1 MTQNHSYN
9 TNQKDPKS
17 SLSILWLMTL
27 VLQRLPFVS
36 WTILGVLSTSLI
48 ITFRSSEY
56 KSSSMFMA
64 ESESSSSNAGFG
76 AIAQTFGVPGAA
88 GALLGDNSNPP
99 QFYTA
104 VLGSYEFL
112 SDIAQTEYHN
122 PDTSENSTG
131 PEAISPIDH
140 FTDPELELS
149 ERVSQ
154 TVDEL
159 RIRLNTDIDPFSN
172 IVTVEVTS
180 QWKWLSESINRSM
193 LELLNETNVRKR
205 GTRANLERVFIESRQ
220 AEAQR
225 DLEQAE
231 DLLADFYNRNR
242 RMEDSPALLA
252 EVARLQRR
260 VEVNQQVYLTLS
272 QSYEQARIEEVRNTP
287 LITVIDGPEGSAE
300 PLWSLIV
307 QIVLGILLGF
317 GIALGY
323 ILCAEFMRLQNIRG
337 LPEYLVFEKTLQQ
350 TWPFSKM
357 NR

>member
-9 TNQKDPKS
+9 TIQKDPKS
-17 SLSILWLMTL
+17 GLSILWLVTL

-36 WTILGVLSTSLI
+36 WTILGVVFTSSI
-48 ITFRSSEY
+48 ITFRTSEY
-56 KSSSMFMA
+56 RSSSMFMA
-64 ESESSSSNAGFG
+64 ESESSTSNVGFG
-76 AIAQTFGVPGAA
+76 AIAQTFGVPGA
-88 GALLGDNSNPP
+88 GALLGNNSNPP

-112 SDIAQTEYHN
+112 SDIAQTEYPN
-122 PDTSENSTG
+122 PDTSEDSAG
-131 PEAISPIDH
+131 PKAISPIDH

-159 RIRLNTDIDPFSN
+159 RDRLNTDIDPFSN

-205 GTRANLERVFIESRQ
+205 GTKANLERIFIESRQ

-252 EVARLQRR
+252 EAARLQRR

-287 LITVIDGPEGSAE
+287 LITVIDSPEGSAE
-300 PLWSLIV
+300 PLWSPLV
-307 QIVLGILLGF
+307 QGILSVLLGF
-317 GIALGY
+317 GVALAY
-323 ILCAEFMRLQNIRG
+323 ILWTELLKSQNIKHR
-337 LPEYLVFEKTLQQ
+337 PEYEEFQKALHQW
-350 TWPFSKM
+350 WPFSRK
-357 NR
+357 NG

>member
-1 MTQNHSYN
+1 M
-9 TNQKDPKS
+9 D
-17 SLSILWLMTL
+17 
-27 VLQRLPFVS
+27 
-36 WTILGVLSTSLI
+36 
-48 ITFRSSEY
+48 
-56 KSSSMFMA
+56 A
-64 ESESSSSNAGFG
+64 
-76 AIAQTFGVPGAA
+76 
-88 GALLGDNSNPP
+88 
-99 QFYTA
+99 
-104 VLGSYEFL
+104 
-112 SDIAQTEYHN
+112 
-122 PDTSENSTG
+122 
-131 PEAISPIDH
+131 
-140 FTDPELELS
+140 
-149 ERVSQ
+149 
-154 TVDEL
+154 L

-225 DLEQAE
+225 DLEQSE

-300 PLWSLIV
+300 PLCGALY
-307 QIVLGILLGF
+307 F
-317 GIALGY
+317 GVVVSG
-323 ILCAEFMRLQNIRG
+323 Q
-337 LPEYLVFEKTLQQ
+337 
-350 TWPFSKM
+350 
-357 NR
+357 

>member
-9 TNQKDPKS
+9 TIQKDPKS
-17 SLSILWLMTL
+17 GLSILWLVTL

-36 WTILGVLSTSLI
+36 WTILGVVFTSSI
-48 ITFRSSEY
+48 ITFRTSEY
-56 KSSSMFMA
+56 RSSSMFMA
-64 ESESSSSNAGFG
+64 ESESSTSNVGFG
-76 AIAQTFGVPGAA
+76 AIAQTFGVPGA
-88 GALLGDNSNPP
+88 GALLGNNSNPP

-112 SDIAQTEYHN
+112 SDIAQTEYPN
-122 PDTSENSTG
+122 PDTSEDSAG
-131 PEAISPIDH
+131 PKAISPIDH

-149 ERVSQ
+149 ERVSR

-159 RIRLNTDIDPFSN
+159 RDRLSTDIDPFSN
-172 IVTVEVTS
+172 IVTIEVTS

-205 GTRANLERVFIESRQ
+205 GTKANLERIFIESRQ

-231 DLLADFYNRNR
+231 DLLAEFYNRNR

-252 EVARLQRR
+252 EAARLQRR
-260 VEVNQQVYLTLS
+260 VEVSQQVYLTLS

-287 LITVIDGPEGSAE
+287 LITVIDSPEGSAE
-300 PLWSLIV
+300 PLWSPLV
-307 QIVLGILLGF
+307 QGILSVLLGF
-317 GIALGY
+317 GVALAY
-323 ILCAEFMRLQNIRG
+323 ILWTELLKIQNIKHR
-337 LPEYLVFEKTLQQ
+337 PEYEEFQKALHQW
-350 TWPFSKM
+350 WPFSRK
-357 NR
+357 NG